1 MYNCVETQGA
11 LPLAACL
18 TSLYVRVHEDDGM
31 IATLF
36 GRKKITEDR
45 LSNAFVNSILALT
58 ENGFPNVAAELIES
72 PEFATAPFFGP
83 EDEELFALIVLA
95 GNLMEAPRWL
105 GAGQDKR
112 FVSLSISKFSEAT
125 GRDCSRTENQVMEMQ
140 GVMGRLNH
148 PSKNTVYAMSKA
160 VFHHYGLFRFQD
172 DYFRELK
179 APNPIILRR
188 IDNLMAFFLWNWE
201 EFMGEYKVV

>member
-1 MYNCVETQGA
+1 MHMA
-11 LPLAACL
+11 LAPHPAL
-18 TSLYVRVHEDDGM
+18 LYVRVHEDDGM

-36 GRKKITEDR
+36 GKKKITEDK

-58 ENGFPNVAAELIES
+58 ENGFPNVAAELIEA
-72 PEFATAPFFGP
+72 PEFVTAPSFGP
-83 EDEELFALIVLA
+83 EDEDLFALIVLA

-105 GAGQDKR
+105 SAGQDKR

-125 GRDCSRTENQVMEMQ
+125 GRDCAKTEEQVQEMKSL
-140 GVMGRLNH
+140 MGRLNH
-148 PSKNTVYAMSKA
+148 PSKNPVYAMSKA

-179 APNPIILRR
+179 APNPIVLRR
-188 IDNLMAFFLWNWE
+188 IDTLMAFFLWNWE